1 MHLRSEPIARTGKG
15 GLTLTDSSTELRL
28 KAEIPSYRADVRD
41 MVSRGI
47 LAGFSVEM
55 HITAE
60 DWPAADRRII
70 RAARLTGIGLVDR
83 AAYGKATAAIAKRLK
98 DGCTSTTSPWP
109 HRPVSEIRRW
119 CEQHLV
125 VGDGPLAGSRFR
137 VGGGGQGRAP
147 IPAWR
152 DVLDS
157 MDDPE
162 VEQCTLRGAVQ
173 SGKDRLP
180 DRRRRSIT

>member
-1 MHLRSEPIARTGKG
+1 MTELVEFRFAPLEFRDDGAVITGIAMPYRTVARIAGAFDESVEPGSFGDVAGLDVILNRMHLRSEPIARTGKG

-70 RAARLTGIGLVDR
+70 RAARLTGVGLVDR
-83 AAYGKATAAIAKRLK
+83 AAYGKATAAIAKRALE
-98 DGCTSTTSPWP
+98 CRTATSPWP
-109 HRPVSEIRRW
+109 IA
-119 CEQHLV
+119 L
-125 VGDGPLAGSRFR
+125 
-137 VGGGGQGRAP
+137 
-147 IPAWR
+147 
-152 DVLDS
+152 
-157 MDDPE
+157 
-162 VEQCTLRGAVQ
+162 
-173 SGKDRLP
+173 
-180 DRRRRSIT
+180 